1 MLARCL
7 QFVVVKLFCNTL
19 FDKYLFVTS
28 LHGNLKFLL
37 LWGDLDDYIDLM
49 DELESNKKEMEE
61 MTADAEEY
69 SAEERDEIQE
79 YIIDLQ
85 KEKDYYWNKFSEQK
99 HQKRILCF

>member
-49 DELESNKKEMEE
+49 DELK
-61 MTADAEEY
+61 
-69 SAEERDEIQE
+69 Q
-79 YIIDLQ
+79 
-85 KEKDYYWNKFSEQK
+85 
-99 HQKRILCF
+99 